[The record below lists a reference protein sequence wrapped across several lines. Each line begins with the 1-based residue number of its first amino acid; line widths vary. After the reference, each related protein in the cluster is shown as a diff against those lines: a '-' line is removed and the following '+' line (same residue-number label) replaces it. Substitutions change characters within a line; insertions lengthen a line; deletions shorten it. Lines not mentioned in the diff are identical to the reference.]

1 MVSRNDICSQ
11 IHAVLP
17 LSVTNF
23 SQGAKNTDS
32 APRMSPCNLNPV
44 IQPLS
49 GFKMKQYFIDLIALV
64 DLECQEI

>member
-23 SQGAKNTDS
+23 SQAAKNTDS
-32 APRMSPCNLNPV
+32 APRMSPCNLTPV
-44 IQPLS
+44 IPPLS